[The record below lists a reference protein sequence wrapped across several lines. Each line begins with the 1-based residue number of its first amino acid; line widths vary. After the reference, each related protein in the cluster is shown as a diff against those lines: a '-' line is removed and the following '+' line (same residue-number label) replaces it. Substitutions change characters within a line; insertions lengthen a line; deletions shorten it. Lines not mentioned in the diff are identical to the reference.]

1 MTLPPT
7 FTTVVDL
14 ESDPD
19 PPPPNAIPTAIPTPK
34 TTAHPA
40 TPRAWART
48 HEAIA
53 RPRPANPP
61 LRSDGTLPAG

>member
-14 ESDPD
+14 ESGPD
-19 PPPPNAIPTAIPTPK
+19 PPPPNAIPNAIPTPN
-34 TTAHPA
+34 TTAQPA

-48 HEAIA
+48 HEAVA
-53 RPRPANPP
+53 RPRPAPSR
-61 LRSDGTLPAG
+61 LLSDGTLPAA